1 MAQAG
6 LLASTVLMGVLT
18 AGLVILL
25 ANGRNWRRYSP
36 TALPTPRDGGGG
48 PSMSERPGMLALGF
62 IATVFVVGGAVV
74 LLSGGLATMGTATPT
89 IDMALAVSALL
100 GLLVVGYVV
109 LGSYSTARS
118 HGVGYAQALMIAA
131 WAFGLLFVLGVA
143 AKLFTA

>member
-1 MAQAG
+1 
-6 LLASTVLMGVLT
+6 MGVLT

-36 TALPTPRDGGGG
+36 ATLPTRRDGGG

-62 IATVFVVGGAVV
+62 IAIVFVVGGAVV
-74 LLSGGLATMGTATPT
+74 LLSGGLATMGTVTPT
-89 IDMALAVSALL
+89 IDLALAVSALL
-100 GLLVVGYVV
+100 GLLVVGYAV

-131 WAFGLLFVLGVA
+131 WALGLLFVLAVA

>member
-1 MAQAG
+1 
-6 LLASTVLMGVLT
+6 MGVLT

-36 TALPTPRDGGGG
+36 TALPTPRDGGGA
-48 PSMSERPGMLALGF
+48 SMSERPGMLALGF
-62 IATVFVVGGAVV
+62 IAIVFVVGGAVV

-100 GLLVVGYVV
+100 GLLVVGYAV

-118 HGVGYAQALMIAA
+118 HGIGYAQALMIAA
-131 WAFGLLFVLGVA
+131 WAFGLLFVLAVA